1 MSPTPLDRMRSEN
14 EQLIAVNS
22 QNEPLNPVEKVAA
35 HQNPGTLHRAITVFL
50 FNPANE
56 LLVTQRSAQK
66 PLWPLW
72 WDAACST
79 HQWWPEETALAA
91 AKRRLPFEIGIDVE
105 QVHNLTEQFH
115 YEYHAVYNDEWA
127 ENEIN
132 FIVTGVTEMHPKINL
147 EEVADFQWLSRAD
160 IEVELAKEDHR
171 FAPWFP
177 LAWNHL

>member
-1 MSPTPLDRMRSEN
+1 MLTELDRMRSED

-22 QNEPLNPVEKVAA
+22 QNEPLQAVGKILA

-50 FNPANE
+50 FNPAGE
-56 LLVTQRSAQK
+56 LLITQRSASK

-79 HQWWPEETALAA
+79 HQWWPEESAELA
-91 AKRRLPFEIGIDVE
+91 AKRRLPFEIGIDVS

-115 YEYHAVYNDEWA
+115 YEYHAVYNENWA

-132 FIVTGVTEMHPKINL
+132 YILTGTIETLPKLNL
-147 EEVADFQWLSRAD
+147 DEVADFRWISRTDLNA
-160 IEVELAKEDHR
+160 ELAKPDHQ

-177 LAWNHL
+177 LAWEKL